1 MHILEQH
8 PFARLPTVLSFRRPP
23 SDTVSVTVCR
33 YRRYDPSGP
42 WDLHNEIT
50 IPGNRTTFNVT
61 GLLPFT
67 AYSFRIFSVNSVG
80 RSLASEPSYPM
91 VTHREAP
98 SGKPTVIKT
107 FSPSSDSIEVVW
119 RPPDRSEMNGEFIGH
134 VLAYKPRDQAET
146 EWITID
152 LPGNANESTMYV
164 IENLTPFT
172 EYLVKIQVKNMMGV
186 GPFAVV
192 RETTLEGVP
201 GPPGNLTHQS
211 VGDTW
216 AMLSWKEPERPNGV
230 IVGYYLYFEFPQGS
244 KTITDN
250 RIISESRPHMVY
262 NLTDLVPYTRY
273 TVWLHAKTSKHEGD
287 RSETLSL
294 RTDVGGPG
302 APLITN
308 ATCHADTSIVV
319 RWRRPR
325 QLRGSI
331 DFYYVRYRGEFDPDL
346 EQVMIETAVSVEYE
360 QIILRNLTLDT
371 IYEVQVVGVTK
382 SRFNDSLLYWGE
394 PSETRSVR
402 LQHDC
407 ERIQR
412 MESLKKRR
420 HVGWNLSSGMVT
432 GIACASFALLFAM
445 MAFFIWRKYF
455 QAAYNYLDE
464 PNKTP
469 STLSTD
475 WETDCPDGPGA
486 PIPVHLFPKHVSQLH
501 ADGDIGFSKEYEA
514 IQTQTLLDGY
524 TSDFSQQTENKD
536 KNRYL
541 NIVAYD
547 HTRVP
552 LQPMGSQKRCDY
564 VNANFIDG
572 YQKPRAYIGT
582 QGPLPATFDC
592 FWRMVWEQNV
602 HILVMIT
609 NLVERGRKKCDMY
622 WPQEGAERYGVIQ
635 VSALGQDV
643 MATYTIRKFRIQH
656 LKLKKKSRAATE
668 RVVYQYHY
676 TNWPDHGIPDSP
688 LPILSFVRKSAAANP
703 DGAGPIVMIRAKG
716 ELNVF
721 GFLKYIRTQRN
732 FLVQTEEQY
741 IFLHDALLE
750 AIESGE
756 TDIHRTFLRRY
767 LHNLQTTEQDIY
779 PWYNLDRQFRL
790 VTREQPSDFNLSSG
804 RHPANAHKS
813 RHPGLLPSECSRV
826 CVSPRPGVEC
836 SDFIN
841 ASWLPGFGRLRE
853 FIVTQHPLASTLA
866 AFWQMVW
873 DHNAQTIVLLSPVD
887 DQEFGIFWPLEHDD
901 LECEH
906 FRVRFTAEAQGGQY
920 ILRDFTVQSRT
931 DDYELAVRIIQCSNW
946 PASCSPIGH
955 VFDLIQVVQR
965 WHLEYQNGPCVVVDR
980 FGGTE
985 AATFC
990 CLTTLMK
997 QLEYESHADVYM
1009 YARLY
1014 QRRRPGVW
1022 PSRENYLFLYR
1033 AVEALVAGGCSTP
1046 SLPPPPPPPQAVAP
1060 QPPPD
1065 VTDVPRP
1072 VLKSILKKGGTAQ
1085 RVRTSRAGDTLVRIP
1100 PDGMESVTVDVG
1112 EDLTGA

>member
-1 MHILEQH
+1 MNY
-8 PFARLPTVLSFRRPP
+8 VLQK
-23 SDTVSVTVCR
+23 
-33 YRRYDPSGP
+33 RRYDPPGP
-42 WDLHNEIT
+42 WDQETEIT
-50 IPGNRTTFNVT
+50 IPDNRTTFNVT

-80 RSLASEPSYPM
+80 RSLASEALLPD
-91 VTHREAP
+91 AP

-119 RPPDRSEMNGEFIGH
+119 RPPDRSEMNGEFIGYRLS
-134 VLAYKPRDQAET
+134 VRPRDKVDM
-146 EWITID
+146 EWTQTD
-152 LPGNANESTMYV
+152 LPGNVNESTSHV
-164 IENLTPFT
+164 IEDLRPYT
-172 EYLVKIQVKNMMGV
+172 EYLIRIQVKNMMGA
-186 GPFAVV
+186 GPATVV
-192 RETTLEGVP
+192 RETTKDGVP
-201 GPPGNLTHQS
+201 ERPENLTHAA
-211 VGDTW
+211 VGDSWAWLTW
-216 AMLSWKEPERPNGV
+216 SEPIHPNGV
-230 IVGYYLYFEFPQGS
+230 IVGYYLYFEF
-244 KTITDN
+244 TDYDRNITDN
-250 RIISESRPHMVY
+250 RIITEARPRMEY
-262 NLTDLVPYTRY
+262 NLTGLMPYTRY

-308 ATCHADTSIVV
+308 ATCRADTSIVV
-319 RWRRPR
+319 RWRRPP

-346 EQVMIETAVSVEYE
+346 EQVAIETSPEVAED
-360 QIILRNLTLDT
+360 QITLANLTTDT

-420 HVGWNLSSGMVT
+420 HVGWNLSSGMVA
-432 GIACASFALLFAM
+432 GLACASFALLLAM
-445 MAFFIWRKYF
+445 LALIFWRKYF

-486 PIPVHLFPKHVSQLH
+486 PIPVHLFPKHVSRLH

-622 WPQEGAERYGVIQ
+622 WPQEGTETFGVIR
-635 VSALGQDV
+635 VTNLGQDV

-656 LKLKKKSRAATE
+656 LK
-668 RVVYQYHY
+668 YHY

-703 DGAGPIVMIRAKG
+703 DGAGPIVVHCSAGVGRTGTYIVLDSMMKMIRAKG

-779 PWYNLDRQFRL
+779 PWYSLDRQFGM
-790 VTREQPSDFNLSSG
+790 VTYDKPSDFNLSSG

-853 FIVTQHPLASTLA
+853 FILTQHPLASTLA

-887 DQEFGIFWPLEHDD
+887 DQEYCIFWPLEHDD
-901 LECEH
+901 LEFEH
-906 FRVRFTAEAQGGQY
+906 FRVRFTAENQAGSY
-920 ILRDFTVQSRT
+920 VLRDFTLQSHT
-931 DDYELAVRIIQCSNW
+931 DDYKLAVRIIQCSNW

-1022 PSRENYLFLYR
+1022 PSREDYLFLYR
-1033 AVEALVAGGCSTP
+1033 ACRGAGGRR
-1046 SLPPPPPPPQAVAP
+1046 P
-1060 QPPPD
+1060 QPL
-1065 VTDVPRP
+1065 RP
-1072 VLKSILKKGGTAQ
+1072 ILKRGSTAGQ
-1085 RVRTSRAGDTLVRIP
+1085 RRVP
-1100 PDGMESVTVDVG
+1100 PDGMETVIVDVG
-1112 EDLTGA
+1112 ELEL